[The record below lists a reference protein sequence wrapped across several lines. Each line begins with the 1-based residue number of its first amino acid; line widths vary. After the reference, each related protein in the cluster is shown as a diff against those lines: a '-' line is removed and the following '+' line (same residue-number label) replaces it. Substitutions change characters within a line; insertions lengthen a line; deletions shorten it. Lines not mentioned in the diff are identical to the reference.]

1 MARIKKPIKTLVE
14 RKQNKTKIT
23 FAVFSF
29 LSVITLLILV
39 ITGFSI
45 EDLETS
51 KKVQNICAVIAL
63 GIGVFLH
70 ITMFRFFKG
79 INVVNYHANLLS
91 KGQLNTSDI
100 LLSKAKGL
108 ETLCTAF
115 NDMKT
120 NLLSF
125 TELTK
130 TNIVTISDAIDKVS
144 KSIDSS
150 LKGNEQIALSMGNVS
165 EQAQEQ
171 LINVKE
177 TLESINNVDA
187 RISSIEASIAS
198 IERFVNSVVD
208 STNLG
213 NENLAQ
219 YYQQMNVI
227 TDNLSKTSNFIE
239 HLNLE
244 LKEIY
249 QLGSLIMTI
258 TDQLKLLAFNASIE
272 SAKAGESGRGFSVVS
287 NQMNKL
293 SSETRNSITKINTLL
308 NNVSESS
315 KNVRKSIANCIE
327 SYDVSKELFS
337 TIKESFDTIKNN
349 ADILSTDTKKVYSEA
364 SIISSSTHG
373 VKEKGQDLLK
383 ASNLI
388 TAATKE
394 VAAVTEEELAG
405 TEVIL
410 SNLSAL
416 KEMLYGIE
424 KLVKRFKTTVVPV
437 DKVSE
442 KPLKIAFISPLDHS
456 FWVGVKQGVRYA
468 QKELAMKNTEIEYVG
483 FKENSPEK
491 IVKAFAEYVD
501 MEVDG
506 IVVPGFSNELV
517 PLIDKAAQKNIPV
530 MIFNFD
536 LPIPSKKT
544 AYFGPNVN
552 EAANIAGEFMI
563 KALNGKG
570 NVAIFRGSL
579 DVSVHRVR
587 TEKIKECLK
596 EYKKINIVGEVEASD
611 NFDVVYN
618 AVKNFLSKNN
628 DVDGIFTTGGGITGA
643 AKAVKDLNLVG
654 KTRII
659 CFDFDKEVYEYI
671 KEDVIYAAI
680 GQDPFG
686 QGHDPIIY
694 LYNLLVANQKPESDI
709 IWTRTDV
716 VDKHNVDDLI

>member
-1 MARIKKPIKTLVE
+1 MAEIKRPKE
-14 RKQNKTKIT
+14 RAQNRTKIT
-23 FAVFSF
+23 IAALSF
-29 LSVITLLILV
+29 LSMAILLIMV
-39 ITGFSI
+39 ISGFYI
-45 EDLETS
+45 DDLETS
-51 KKVQNICAVIAL
+51 KKVQTICAVIAL
-63 GIGVFLH
+63 AIGTFLH
-70 ITMFRFFKG
+70 FTMFKFFKG
-79 INVVNYHANLLS
+79 VNLVNYHAHLLS
-91 KGQLNTSDI
+91 KGQLNSSDI
-100 LLSKAKGL
+100 VLSKAKGL

-150 LKGNEQIALSMGNVS
+150 LKGNEQIASSMGSVS
-165 EQAQEQ
+165 EQAQDQ
-171 LINVKE
+171 LKNVKE

-198 IERFVNSVVD
+198 IESFVNSVVD

-227 TDNLSKTSNFIE
+227 TDNLSNTSSFIE

-293 SSETRNSITKINTLL
+293 SSETRNSITIINTLL

-315 KNVRKSIANCIE
+315 KNVRKSIASCIE
-327 SYDVSKELFS
+327 SYDVSKQLFS

-364 SIISSSTHG
+364 SIISTSTHG
-373 VKEKGQDLLK
+373 VKEKGQDLFN

-388 TAATKE
+388 SSATQE

-405 TEVIL
+405 AETIL

-437 DKVSE
+437 DTVSE
-442 KPLKIAFISPLDHS
+442 KPLKIAFISPLDHE
-456 FWVGVKQGVRYA
+456 FWVGVKQGVMYA
-468 QKELAMKNTEIEYVG
+468 QKELATKNTEIDYVG
-483 FKENSPEK
+483 FTENSPER
-491 IVKAFAEYVD
+491 IVNAFAEFVD
-501 MEVDG
+501 RGVDG

-517 PLIDKAAQKNIPV
+517 PLIDKAAQKSIPV

-544 AYFGPNVN
+544 AYFGPNVD
-552 EAANIAGEFMI
+552 EAGYLAADFMI
-563 KALNGKG
+563 RALNGKG

-579 DVSVHRVR
+579 DVSVHRAR
-587 TEKIKECLK
+587 TEKIKERLK
-596 EYKKINIVGEVEASD
+596 GCKKIKLVGETEASD
-611 NFDVVYN
+611 NYDVMYN
-618 AVKNFLSKNN
+618 AVKKFLSQNN
-628 DVDGIFTTGGGITGA
+628 DVDGIFTTGGGIAGA
-643 AKAVKDLNLVG
+643 ANAIKELNLIG
-654 KTRII
+654 KTRLI
-659 CFDFDKEVYEYI
+659 CFDFNKEVFEFI
-671 KEDVIYAAI
+671 KEDIIYAAI

-686 QGHDPIIY
+686 QGHDPIVY
-694 LYNLLVANQKPESDI
+694 LYNYLVANQKPESEI